1 MRLRLGLLLLG
12 IIRAATPFH
21 GKCFVGSMRN
31 SKLFLTAAA
40 MLLASSAPS
49 DATKIH
55 LFRSARPHDQPAA
68 RQERPEAEP
77 VPYHWSQGAAPKAH
91 WDMVERFG
99 KVGLSPGQYLWSTT
113 LPEGETRVVVDLLTQ
128 MAYVYRGDHLVGA
141 STMSSAKTGHITPYG
156 YWSILEKR
164 PFYRSKK
171 YDNAP
176 MPWMERIDNYGIA
189 FHGGVNP
196 GYPAS
201 HGCMRLP
208 MKFAEKLYSVTKI
221 GTKVVIEG

>member
-1 MRLRLGLLLLG
+1 MVK
-12 IIRAATPFH
+12 P
-21 GKCFVGSMRN
+21 
-31 SKLFLTAAA
+31 
-40 MLLASSAPS
+40 
-49 DATKIH
+49 
-55 LFRSARPHDQPAA
+55 
-68 RQERPEAEP
+68 EP
-77 VPYHWSQGAAPKAH
+77 VPYHWSQGAASKAH
-91 WDMVERFG
+91 WDMVAEFG
-99 KVGLSPGQYLWSTT
+99 KVGLK
-113 LPEGETRVVVDLLTQ
+113 PEEYVWASSAPSAGDARIVVDLLTQ
-128 MAYVYRGDHLVGA
+128 MAYVYRGDRLLGA

-176 MPWMERIDNYGIA
+176 MPFMQRIDDYGIA

-208 MKFAEKLYSVTKI
+208 MKFAEKLYGVTKI

>member
-1 MRLRLGLLLLG
+1 VRT
-12 IIRAATPFH
+12 IH
-21 GKCFVGSMRN
+21 
-31 SKLFLTAAA
+31 KLAIAVAAA
-40 MLLASSAPS
+40 ALTGCGTAPAPQLASGNAPMQ
-49 DATKIH
+49 A
-55 LFRSARPHDQPAA
+55 FN
-68 RQERPEAEP
+68 E
-77 VPYHWSQGAAPKAH
+77 VPYHWTVGNAPQAH
-91 WDMVERFG
+91 RDLVAEFG
-99 KVGLSPGQYLWSTT
+99 RVGLKPGEYVWAATAPS
-113 LPEGETRVVVDLLTQ
+113 EGDPRIVVDLLTQ
-128 MAYVYRGDHLVGA
+128 MTYVYRGDKLLGA
-141 STMSSAKTGHITPYG
+141 SSMSSAKTGHITPFG

-176 MPWMERIDNYGIA
+176 MPFMQRIDDYGIA

-208 MKFAEKLYSVTKI
+208 MKFAEKLYGVTKL

>member
-1 MRLRLGLLLLG
+1 MNYR
-12 IIRAATPFH
+12 II
-21 GKCFVGSMRN
+21 GV
-31 SKLFLTAAA
+31 TAAA
-40 MLLASSAPS
+40 LLAVCPSAS
-49 DATKIH
+49 VGNGFH
-55 LFRSARPHDQPAA
+55 LFGGHRTQPARA
-68 RQERPEAEP
+68 VRTVPKAQPA
-77 VPYHWSQGAAPKAH
+77 PYHWTQGAAPKAH
-91 WDMVERFG
+91 WDMVSEFG
-99 KVGLSPGQYLWSTT
+99 KVGLKPGEYVWNANG
-113 LPEGETRVVVDLLTQ
+113 PAAGEPRIVVDLLTQ
-128 MAYVYRGDHLVGA
+128 MTYVYRGDKLLGA

-156 YWSILEKR
+156 FWTILEKR

-176 MPWMERIDNYGIA
+176 MPFMQRIDDYGIA

-208 MKFAEKLYSVTKI
+208 LKFAEKLYGVTRL